1 MELYQL
7 RSFVAVA
14 EEGTL
19 ARAAMRLFSSQPSV
33 SAHIKALEDE
43 LGIALFDRSSR
54 GMQITPDG
62 EAMLTRAY
70 AILRETTALNNLARD
85 LQSSPSGKLTIGVN
99 TGSGELPLETIA
111 AELYQSC
118 PKLQLEF
125 LHSSSGYIKKGVLEG
140 DIDIGFYE
148 GEIDSPKIIS
158 SSFQENSILVIA
170 SPEFKDALQTTDWR
184 DLQKLPWVFKTPD
197 CSYYQL
203 MDRIVKAHD
212 LDIERRYTID
222 EEGTCL
228 RFVRN
233 GAALSLIGE
242 SLVRDE
248 ISRGEIV
255 AWDGFKCQL
264 PHSLICLGSRYHE
277 RAIQACFDACSKSL
291 KLSKPQ

>member
-43 LGIALFDRSSR
+43 LGIALFERSAR

-62 EAMLTRAY
+62 EALLARAY
-70 AILRETTALNNLARD
+70 AILKETAALNNLARD
-85 LQSSPSGKLTIGVN
+85 LQSSPSGKLIIGVN
-99 TGSGELPLETIA
+99 TGSGELPLDTIA
-111 AELYQSC
+111 QRLQESC

-125 LHSSSGYIKKGVLEG
+125 LHSSSGYIKKGILEG

-158 SSFQENSILVIA
+158 SQFQENAILVIA
-170 SPEFKDALQTTDWR
+170 SPDFKDALQTTRWS

-203 MDRIVKAHD
+203 MDRIVKAHE
-212 LDIERRYTID
+212 LNIERRYTID

-228 RFVRN
+228 RFVKS
-233 GAALSLIGE
+233 GTALSLIGE
-242 SLVRDE
+242 ALVRDE
-248 ISRGEIV
+248 IARGDII
-255 AWDGFKCQL
+255 AWDGFQCRL
-264 PHSLICLGSRYHE
+264 PHSLICLGTRYHE
-277 RAIQACFDACSKSL
+277 RAIQACVDACSQTL
-291 KLSKPQ
+291 ALSKPQ

>member
-19 ARAAMRLFSSQPSV
+19 AKAAMRLFSSQPSV
-33 SAHIKALEDE
+33 SSHIKALEDE
-43 LGIALFDRSSR
+43 LGIALFERSSR
-54 GMQITPDG
+54 GMLITPDG
-62 EAMLTRAY
+62 EALLSRAY
-70 AILRETTALNNLARD
+70 AILQETAALNKLARD

-111 AELYQSC
+111 QTLSETC

-125 LHSSSGYIKKGVLEG
+125 QHSSSGYIKKGILDG

-158 SSFQENSILVIA
+158 SQFQENAILVIA
-170 SPEFKDALQTTDWR
+170 SPKFKDALQTTDWR
-184 DLQKLPWVFKTPD
+184 DLQTLPWVFKTPD

-203 MDRIVKAHD
+203 MDRIVTAHE
-212 LDIERRYTID
+212 LNIERRYTID

-228 RFVRN
+228 RFVKN
-233 GAALSLIGE
+233 SAALSLIGE
-242 SLVRDE
+242 ALVRDE
-248 ISRGEIV
+248 LARGEII
-255 AWDGFKCQL
+255 AWEGFRCQL

-277 RAIQACFDACSKSL
+277 RAIQACFEACAKSL
-291 KLSKPQ
+291 PLSKPK

>member
-19 ARAAMRLFSSQPSV
+19 AKAALRLFSSQPSV
-33 SAHIKALEDE
+33 SAHVKALEDE

-62 EAMLTRAY
+62 EALLSRAY
-70 AILRETTALNNLARD
+70 AILKETTALNNLARD

-99 TGSGELPLETIA
+99 TGSGELPLDTIA
-111 AELYQSC
+111 QNLHESC
-118 PKLQLEF
+118 PKLLLKFQ
-125 LHSSSGYIKKGVLEG
+125 HSSSGYIKKGILAG

-148 GEIDSPKIIS
+148 GEIDSPKLIS
-158 SSFQENSILVIA
+158 STFQENTILVVA
-170 SPEFKDALQTTDWR
+170 SPDFKDALQTTDWQ

-203 MDRIVKAHD
+203 MDRIVQAHE

-228 RFVRN
+228 RFVKN
-233 GAALSLIGE
+233 GAALSLLGE
-242 SLVRDE
+242 ALVRDE
-248 ISRGEIV
+248 IASGEIV
-255 AWDGFKCQL
+255 AWGGFQCKL
-264 PHSLICLGSRYHE
+264 PHSLVCLGKRYHE
-277 RAIQACFDACSKSL
+277 RAIQAFFDACSKSL

>member
-43 LGIALFDRSSR
+43 LGIPLFDRSSR

-62 EAMLTRAY
+62 EALLTRAY
-70 AILRETTALNNLARD
+70 AILKETKELNNLARN
-85 LQSSPSGKLTIGVN
+85 LQSSPSGKLTVGVN
-99 TGSGELPLETIA
+99 TGSGEIPLDTIA
-111 AELYQSC
+111 KGLSENC
-118 PKLQLEF
+118 PNLQLEF
-125 LHSSSGYIKKGVLEG
+125 IHSSSGYIQKGILAGELDV
-140 DIDIGFYE
+140 GFFE
-148 GEIDSPKIIS
+148 GELDSPKIVS
-158 SSFQENSILVIA
+158 HKFRENSVIVIA
-170 SPEFKDALQTTDWR
+170 SPEFSDKLKTNEWKDLQT
-184 DLQKLPWVFKTPD
+184 LPWVFKTPD

-203 MDRIVKAHD
+203 MERIIKAQD
-212 LDIERRYTID
+212 LQFEKRYTID

-228 RFVRN
+228 QFVRN

-248 ISRGEIV
+248 LASGKIV
-255 AWDGFKCQL
+255 TWDGFRCTM
-264 PHSLICLGSRYHE
+264 PHNIISLGARYHE
-277 RAIQACFDACSKSL
+277 RAIQAFFKASQEPL
-291 KLSKPQ
+291 NLSKI

>member
-43 LGIALFDRSSR
+43 LGIALFERSAR

-62 EAMLTRAY
+62 EALLARVY
-70 AILRETTALNNLARD
+70 AILKETAALNNLARD

-99 TGSGELPLETIA
+99 TGSGELPLDTIA
-111 AELYQSC
+111 QRLQESC

-125 LHSSSGYIKKGVLEG
+125 LHSSSGYIKKGILEG

-158 SSFQENSILVIA
+158 SQFQENAILVIA
-170 SPEFKDALQTTDWR
+170 SPDFKDALQTTRWS

-203 MDRIVKAHD
+203 MDRIVKAHE

-228 RFVRN
+228 RFVKS
-233 GAALSLIGE
+233 GTALSLIGE
-242 SLVRDE
+242 AIVRDE
-248 ISRGEIV
+248 IARGEII
-255 AWDGFKCQL
+255 AWDGFQCRL
-264 PHSLICLGSRYHE
+264 PHSLICLGARYHE
-277 RAIQACFDACSKSL
+277 RAIQACVDACSQTL
-291 KLSKPQ
+291 ALSKPQ

>member
-7 RSFVAVA
+7 RTFVAVA

-19 ARAAMRLFSSQPSV
+19 AKAAMRLFSSQPSV
-33 SAHIKALEDE
+33 SSHIKALEDE
-43 LGIALFDRSSR
+43 LGIPLFERSSR
-54 GMQITPDG
+54 GMQITSDG
-62 EAMLTRAY
+62 EALLERAY
-70 AILRETTALNNLARD
+70 SILKETSALNTLARD

-99 TGSGELPLETIA
+99 SGSGELPLEVIA
-111 AELYQSC
+111 QSLHESC

-125 LHSSSGYIKKGVLEG
+125 LHSSSGYIKKGILDG

-158 SSFQENSILVIA
+158 TIFRENRILVIA
-170 SPEFKDALQTTDWR
+170 SPKFRDDLKTNNWK

-203 MDRIVKAHD
+203 MDRIVKAHE
-212 LDIERRYTID
+212 LEMKHRYTID

-228 RFVRN
+228 RFVKN

-242 SLVRDE
+242 ALVHED
-248 ISRGEIV
+248 IKNNNIIT
-255 AWDGFKCQL
+255 WDGFDCIL
-264 PHSLICLGSRYHE
+264 PHSLICLGNRYHE
-277 RAIQACFDACSKSL
+277 RSIRACFDAASKAL
-291 KLSKPQ
+291 NLSKPK